1 MAGYIRAE
9 AERLPTKAM
18 NIQVDKN
25 ILHNFRVKC
34 KERGLVLNNVI
45 EVFVRQYGNRRYELD
60 RDNILKWKDNN
71 VETDTLNCM
80 IDKEAYN
87 KFKDIVKSNR
97 LYIRHVISAF
107 IEDYIN
113 NDLILEFVKENNNK
127 QEVD

>member
-80 IDKEAYN
+80 INKEAYN
-87 KFKDIVKSNR
+87 KFKDIVKSNG

>member
-25 ILHNFRVKC
+25 ILHDFRVKC

-45 EVFVRQYGNRRYELD
+45 EVFVRQYGNKRYELD
-60 RDNILKWKDNN
+60 KDNILKWKDNN

-87 KFKDIVKSNR
+87 KFKDIVKSNG

-107 IEDYIN
+107 IKDYIN
-113 NDLILEFVKENNNK
+113 NDLILEFVKENNK

>member
-25 ILHNFRVKC
+25 ILHDFRVKC

-45 EVFVRQYGNRRYELD
+45 EVFVRQYGNKRYELD
-60 RDNILKWKDNN
+60 KDNILKWKDNN

-87 KFKDIVKSNR
+87 KFKDIVKSNG

-113 NDLILEFVKENNNK
+113 NDLILEFVKENNK